1 MYRSYRADACEC
13 EPEPI
18 LPAAG
23 HSPYN
28 EEMSSS
34 PSPPQPPSRTRRGAA
49 QKPPRW
55 FPWTSILLV
64 SSLFLGVLAV
74 FEAPREI
81 GRWHVAAA
89 QEHWDE
95 AEYAALKGEATRKDE
110 NRQLA
115 FARLEEALSWS
126 PDEPNWIYKRA
137 QWRAAIG
144 KEEAALNDCN
154 TLIGKVGETPLLLLL
169 RIGIYQQ
176 LGRHEAAVKD
186 AERLDALSLTSGSPS
201 RGESL
206 NSLAYLKAVGK
217 IDLSQALKQAD
228 AAVRDAA
235 AEIERNKKDDEAP
248 VNFLVQLWRA
258 FFPPDRKPR
267 DDAAKLQMAMR
278 LDTRGF
284 VAWQLGNYEQALVDL
299 QPAAE
304 TIEVLLREKEY
315 DIRKHRKNLP
325 DPREAESEFARNKT
339 NAAVI
344 LYHRSLAHEKLGHS
358 AAAAADRKRVFE
370 LIGREGDEKLF

>member
-1 MYRSYRADACEC
+1 MRSQ
-13 EPEPI
+13 PI
-18 LPAAG
+18 LPALA

-28 EEMSSS
+28 EDMSSS
-34 PSPPQPPSRTRRGAA
+34 PSPLQPPSRTPRRTP
-49 QKPPRW
+49 QKTPRW

-64 SSLFLGVLAV
+64 SGLFLGVLAV

-95 AEYAALKGEATRKDE
+95 AEYAARQGDATRKDQ

-115 FARLEEALSWS
+115 FALLEEALSWS

-137 QWRAAIG
+137 QWRAASG
-144 KEEAALNDCN
+144 KEEAALKDCN
-154 TLIGKVGETPLLLLL
+154 TLIGKVGEKAPLLLL
-169 RIGIYQQ
+169 RMGVYQQ

-186 AERLDALSLTSGSPS
+186 AERLDALSLTSGIPS

-206 NSLAYLKAVGK
+206 NTLAYLKAVGK
-217 IDLSQALKQAD
+217 IALPQALKQAD
-228 AAVRDAA
+228 EAVQDAA
-235 AEIERNKKDDEAP
+235 AEIERNKKKDEAP
-248 VNFLVQLWRA
+248 VSFLVQLWRA

-284 VAWQLGNYEQALVDL
+284 VAWQMGKYDQALADL

-304 TIEVLLREKEY
+304 AIELLLREEENV
-315 DIRKHRKNLP
+315 IRKHRKNLP
-325 DPREAESEFARNKT
+325 DSRVVESELAKSKT
-339 NAAVI
+339 SAAVI

-370 LIGREGDEKLF
+370 LIGREGDERLF